1 MSEHYIPAAALPQR
15 PYMRFVWGFVA
26 LMAIMA
32 IGSIGY
38 KIIGGEKATW
48 IDCIYMTFITIA
60 TIGYGE
66 VINLD
71 NSPGGRVFTIFVGFA
86 GIGVSTYLLST
97 FTAFLLEGKINEALW
112 RSRMEKNIH
121 RLNQHFVLC
130 GCGRVGRNVAHELAV
145 TNRGYVVVDPDMHE
159 IETHLEKHP
168 QTLYVHGDAT
178 DDDMLLKAHV
188 ETAAGIFA
196 ITGDDGRNLLITIT
210 ARQLNPGARIVA
222 RCHEVR
228 NIEKLRKAGADAIV
242 SPDFT
247 GGMRIVSSMI
257 RPQVVSFLDEMLRSD
272 KNLRVEEI
280 VVGAGFPESRLG
292 ALDLHHDDYIV
303 LALREKESWQ
313 FNPGQDALIKPG
325 ATLVVMATPQG
336 RAALATRFTHH
347 ALAPQEG

>member
-1 MSEHYIPAAALPQR
+1 MSEHYIPASALPQR
-15 PYMRFVWGFVA
+15 PYMRFVWGFLA
-26 LMAIMA
+26 LVIIMA

-48 IDCIYMTFITIA
+48 IDCIYMTFITVA

-66 VINLD
+66 IIDLN
-71 NSPGGRVFTIFVGFA
+71 NSPGGRVFTMFIGFS

-112 RSRMEKNIH
+112 RNRMEKNIH
-121 RLNQHFVLC
+121 KLNQHFVLC
-130 GCGRVGRNVAHELAV
+130 GSGRVGRNVAHELSITGRA
-145 TNRGYVVVDPDMHE
+145 YVVVDIDMHE
-159 IETHLEKHP
+159 IETHLEKHAK
-168 QTLYVHGDAT
+168 TLYVHGDAT
-178 DDDMLLKAHV
+178 DDDVLLKAHV
-188 ETAAGIFA
+188 ETATGVFA
-196 ITGDDGRNLLITIT
+196 VTGDDGRNLLITIT
-210 ARQLNPGARIVA
+210 ARQLNPNARIVA

-280 VVGAGFPESRLG
+280 HVGDGFRETTLG
-292 ALDLHHDDYIV
+292 ALNLHHSDYIV
-303 LALREKESWQ
+303 LALRERDSWQ
-313 FNPGQDALIKPG
+313 FNPAADVALKPG
-325 ATLVVMATPQG
+325 ATLVVMTTPGG
-336 RAALATRFTHH
+336 RTALAARFTSAAH
-347 ALAPQEG
+347 PQEG